1 MAVEILNI
9 NCNFKFMKLKFLL
22 LLFISS
28 CSLNNDLENN
38 SIDIELPALRY
49 NQSTAQ
55 SYRVLKT
62 TISDPTVFDSKFPAT
77 DLSIGYVLRYY
88 FYTGIDLSS
97 TKNELISMDITS
109 FDMPDTD
116 DPVELARAAIYE
128 IRNMSFGSEEY
139 RDFVNKYFSG
149 CIDIDKISRDCVI
162 PTLYEPVCGCDG
174 FTYSNNSAAECNGIT
189 NYYEGP
195 CR

>member
-1 MAVEILNI
+1 
-9 NCNFKFMKLKFLL
+9 MKLKILL
-22 LLFISS
+22 LLFVTS
-28 CSLNNDLENN
+28 CGVNNDLENN
-38 SIDIELPALRY
+38 SVDIELPALRY

-62 TISDPTVFDSKFPAT
+62 TISDPTVFDAKFPAT

-97 TKNELISMDITS
+97 TSNELISMDITS
-109 FDMPDTD
+109 FQMPETN
-116 DPVELARAAIYE
+116 DPIELSRAAIYE
-128 IRNMSFGSEEY
+128 IRKMSYGSREY
-139 RDFVNKYFSG
+139 KDFVEKYFSS
-149 CIDIDKISRDCVI
+149 CIDISKISSNCVI
-162 PTLYEPVCGCDG
+162 PTIYEPVCGCDG
-174 FTYSNNSAAECNGIT
+174 FTYSNKSAAECNGVL

>member
-1 MAVEILNI
+1 M
-9 NCNFKFMKLKFLL
+9 
-22 LLFISS
+22 LFITS

-38 SIDIELPALRY
+38 SVDIELPALRY

-116 DPVELARAAIYE
+116 DPVELARIAVRCY
-128 IRNMSFGSEEY
+128 N
-139 RDFVNKYFSG
+139 
-149 CIDIDKISRDCVI
+149 I
-162 PTLYEPVCGCDG
+162 PIHGLEDHA
-174 FTYSNNSAAECNGIT
+174 NERMLN
-189 NYYEGP
+189 
-195 CR
+195 